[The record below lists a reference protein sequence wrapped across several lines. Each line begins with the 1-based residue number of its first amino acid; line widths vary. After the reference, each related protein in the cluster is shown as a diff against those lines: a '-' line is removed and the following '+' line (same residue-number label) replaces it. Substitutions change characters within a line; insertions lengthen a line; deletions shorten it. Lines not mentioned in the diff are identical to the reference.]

1 MNKEEMMKSNLEEI
15 NRILKDEEFMVQYAS
30 VKKNNVTKDAYRLI
44 PKNGEVGFYSPV
56 AYYDLIEDCI
66 SSPED
71 VAMKLSEIWNC
82 EMTQNFPDAK
92 ELASKEY
99 ILNNVFPRV
108 VSNSNTELIDY
119 QNLVFKE
126 FLDMYVIYYVNVEEL
141 SDGTATY
148 NLSKDMIEKIGLDT
162 EELHTQAIK
171 NLEKEVTIRDMQEV
185 IMSIM
190 GMCEA
195 EELDFSQVPETIPM
209 LVLSKKDNIFGAAA
223 MLCPGVIEKLSSY
236 WKDDFVILPS
246 SIHEC
251 ISVKMADNTEQELK
265 EMVMEINETQV
276 SPEDRLTDSVYVYRN
291 GEFHTF

>member
-1 MNKEEMMKSNLEEI
+1 MMKSNLEEI

-195 EELDFSQVPETIPM
+195 EELDFSQAPETIPM

>member
-195 EELDFSQVPETIPM
+195 EELDFSQAPETIPM

>member
-56 AYYDLIEDCI
+56 AYYDLIEECI

-195 EELDFSQVPETIPM
+195 EELDFSQAPETIPM